1 MMYDLPTSL
10 EVCGTEYAI
19 ESDYRAILDIFAVLA
34 DENLSTDE
42 KCIGVL
48 GIFYPDFFSMP
59 EEHMEYAVQKCFWFI
74 NGGSEDK
81 GKKSPKLMDW
91 EQDFQLLVAPINRIA
106 GAEIRA
112 MQYLHWWTFLAY
124 YGEIGDCYFAQI
136 VRIRDL
142 KAKGKLTSKDD
153 KEFYRRNRDVV
164 DIKTRYSDAEENIIK
179 GWV

>member
-1 MMYDLPTSL
+1 MMYDLPASL

-19 ESDYRAILDIFAVLA
+19 ETDYRVILDVFTVLA
-34 DENLSTDE
+34 DENLSADE

-48 GIFYPDFFSMP
+48 GIFYPQFFTMP
-59 EEHMEYAVQKCFWFI
+59 KEHMEEAVQKCFWFI

-124 YGEIGDCYFAQI
+124 YGEIGDCYFAQV

-153 KEFYRRNRDVV
+153 KEFYRRNRDAV
-164 DIKTRYSDAEENIIK
+164 DIKQRYTEAEMDFIQQ
-179 GWV
+179 WT